1 MKIVEDMNYLRMFQK
16 YIQIVTIA
24 LLELF
29 DYLHN
34 LT

>member
-1 MKIVEDMNYLRMFQK
+1 MKIVEDMNYLRMFRK

-24 LLELF
+24 LLEPF
-29 DYLHN
+29 DHLHN